1 MNAEAQ
7 SFADIV
13 GNDKYLLVPFFQR
26 GYVWKEDNWDELLE
40 NLLGENEHFL
50 GSVIFK
56 VDHTY
61 NGELIWSVIDGQ
73 QRLTTLSVLF
83 DVCCKILSRL
93 HFSGNANGGWNQY
106 EHKRQ
111 SLLFF
116 DSQQGHI
123 LKLRHSRVDIGAYET
138 AVSGR
143 TDQPIHSRQIEK
155 CESYFMDKLKDT
167 PADAERIFGI
177 LKGNDKILVSIWLG
191 QGDREQT
198 IFDTI
203 NTAGVRLT
211 AADTIKNLIFQ
222 RMIDVGGHTNRERVE
237 RIYDSLWDVVFNGEE
252 QDYWA
257 KEHKQGRINRITLE
271 TMLHCVAV
279 VERFYDP
286 NRHSTG
292 DLANCYKEYIANR
305 TLDELEAFVKK
316 IADYAKYY
324 KEFFWDEEDTG
335 HMYEF
340 GNVCDRTLNI
350 LRACDT
356 TTFDPLVLKLMTEN
370 PPLDDG
376 TISPFLEKSLDEI
389 ARYVL
394 LHVVCGES
402 VKNFNKECFVVI
414 SGNKSITDYTV
425 EKVEAGKISTENI
438 RTGLRRITKNG
449 LAKCILFWLELKW
462 MSLQNVLI
470 KQLQY
475 NSSMTLEHVMPQSW
489 GKNWPITKPQT
500 VSPETGESVSEIS
513 TAREL
518 RASAVYEIGNMA
530 LLSSKLNST
539 IRDGSIKDKVEGTNG
554 KPGVAALA
562 SQIHYTKEVVD
573 KVQGNNYVWNEKT
586 IRDRTNELTEE
597 FLAMWGLGD
606 IKQPQSASNL
616 SINGTSAESSVN
628 TEDDKAIE
636 NAGTKAA
643 HQEST
648 VAQCA
653 IDGLKVSAI
662 AKSAFPALFTENRIT
677 DADIAFL
684 QSENASNL
692 FKTNHYQVLKESVGD
707 VAVEVK
713 DAHGR
718 NRFYSKIVLK
728 HGEKLYLLTSQWRS
742 DGKAALITWL
752 AEHGIDQNRIVALCM
767 PQTVTAKVLAEYEKE
782 LKELVADLNA
792 GKIKSKL
799 PEGRFVM
806 EEERYDKV
814 ADGKVDREWVLLTR
828 GQLKR
833 SVGIKTVRL
842 YRFDGT
848 LKPKTFMRWEV
859 SSVRLEGEYDNGV
872 SGECDVAKVPDGFEP
887 QAIVIHLG
895 KRIG

>member
-1 MNAEAQ
+1 MKAEAQ

-13 GNDKYLLVPFFQR
+13 RNSYSLVVPFFQR
-26 GYVWKEDNWDELLE
+26 DYVWEEENWEALLE
-40 NLLGENEHFL
+40 DLLSNNDHFI
-50 GSVIFK
+50 GSIIFK
-56 VDHTY
+56 ASPTEM
-61 NGELIWSVIDGQ
+61 GEMVWTIIDGQ

-83 DVCCKILSRL
+83 NVCYKVLSAA
-93 HFSGNANGGWNQY
+93 HVENQVFY
-106 EHKRQ
+106 EHERTA
-111 SLLFF
+111 LLFVF
-116 DSQQGHI
+116 KQSKPV
-123 LKLRHSRVDIGAYET
+123 LKLEHSRVDRGAYEM
-138 AVSGR
+138 AICGSHNY
-143 TDQPIHSRQIEK
+143 PIHSNRIIE
-155 CESYFMDKLKDT
+155 CADWFSARMKDNVT
-167 PADAERIFGI
+167 DAERIFN
-177 LKGNDKILVSIWLG
+177 LLSGNGKILVNIQLG
-191 QGDREQT
+191 VSDREQA

-211 AADTIKNLIFQ
+211 AADTIKNLLFQ
-222 RMIDVGGHTNRERVE
+222 KMIDLAGSGGRSHVE
-237 RIYDSLWDVVFNGEE
+237 DVYVKYWDMVFNSEE
-252 QDYWA
+252 QDYWT

-324 KEFFWDEEDTG
+324 KEFFWDEEDAR

-356 TTFDPLVLKLMTEN
+356 TTFDPLVLKLMAEN

-376 TISPFLEKSLDEI
+376 TIPPFLEKSLDEI

-414 SGNKSITDYTV
+414 CGNKSINDYTV

-475 NSSMTLEHVMPQSW
+475 NSSMTLEHVMPQAW

-500 VSPETGESVSEIS
+500 VNPETGESVSEILA
-513 TAREL
+513 AREL
-518 RASAVYEIGNMA
+518 RVSAVYEIGNMA

-539 IRDGSIKDKVEGTNG
+539 IRDGSIRDKIEGTNG
-554 KPGVAALA
+554 KLGVAALA
-562 SQIHYTKEVVD
+562 AQIHYTKEVVD
-573 KVQGNNYVWNEKT
+573 KVQSNCYVWNEKT
-586 IRDRTNELTEE
+586 IRDRTNELTDE
-597 FLAMWGLGD
+597 FLTMWGLSD
-606 IKQPQSASNL
+606 VLPPQGTYNL
-616 SINGTSAESSVN
+616 SRNSPSAESSAT
-628 TEDDKAIE
+628 TEDKVNE
-636 NAGTKAA
+636 NVGTKTT

-662 AKSAFPALFTENRIT
+662 AKSAFPALFAENRIT
-677 DADIAFL
+677 EADIAFL

-692 FKTNHYQVLKESVGD
+692 FKTNHYQILKESVGD
-707 VAVEVK
+707 VSVEVK
-713 DAHGR
+713 DEHGR

-728 HGEKLYLLTSQWRS
+728 HGEKMYLLTSQWRS

-767 PQTVTAKVLAEYEKE
+767 PQTVTAKVLAEHENE

-799 PEGRFVM
+799 SEGRFVM
-806 EEERYDKV
+806 EEDRYDKV

-848 LKPKTFMRWEV
+848 LKPKTYMRWEV

-872 SGECDVAKVPDGFEP
+872 SGECDVVKVPEGFEP
-887 QAIVIHLG
+887 QTIVIHLG